1 MCAVFGYSVF
11 IKLPTFTAAARWP
24 GDLASMFAFSFT
36 AVAGW
41 PRHQRESFSPQ
52 RVQLDCLA
60 TALGKRL
67 VSSPECAAGLPS
79 HGMMD
84 LIVPSKNQMQK
95 SAVPV
100 TELLHKEAFAMM
112 VSQLYS
118 SYEYYTPP
126 QLTKQLFPANTAIVI
141 ACCAEGRL

>member
-1 MCAVFGYSVF
+1 MYTVIQASECA
-11 IKLPTFTAAARWP
+11 AAARWP
-24 GDLASMFAFSFT
+24 
-36 AVAGW
+36 
-41 PRHQRESFSPQ
+41 RHLRGSFSPQ

-95 SAVPV
+95 SAIPV
-100 TELLHKEAFAMM
+100 TELLHKEAFAMAAAARIAM
-112 VSQLYS
+112 NITDSYDYS
-118 SYEYYTPP
+118 TFHSS
-126 QLTKQLFPANTAIVI
+126 KQLIAVPRI
-141 ACCAEGRL
+141 ACQDVQGERAVI